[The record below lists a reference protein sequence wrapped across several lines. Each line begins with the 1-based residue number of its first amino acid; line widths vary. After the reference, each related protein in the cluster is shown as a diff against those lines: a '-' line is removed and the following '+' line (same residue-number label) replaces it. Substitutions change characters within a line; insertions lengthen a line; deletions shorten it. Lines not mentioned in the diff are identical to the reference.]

1 MKQVDN
7 SPVRFALFSGDVN
20 LDGTVDAADIS
31 NVDNDASISV
41 SGYVN
46 TDVTGDNFVDAAD
59 VSIADNNSMLGIMVV
74 LP

>member
-20 LDGTVDAADIS
+20 QDGTVDAADIS
-31 NVDNDASISV
+31 DIDNDASNSV
-41 SGYVN
+41 SGYVS
-46 TDVTGDNFVDAAD
+46 TDVTGDNFVDAGD
-59 VSIADNNSMLGIMVV
+59 ISIADNNSMLGIIVV